1 MKIPLL
7 IAALLCLATPAWAS
21 VAPPTTTESKDGEYG
36 YRFSDDP
43 LNALGSD
50 VTVAQLK
57 VRPPPKR
64 VTLIRPRTSFV
75 MALFKSTEEL

>member
-1 MKIPLL
+1 MKIAL
-7 IAALLCLATPAWAS
+7 IIATLLCLATPAWGS
-21 VAPPTTTESKDGEYG
+21 VATTESKDGEYG

-50 VTVAQLK
+50 VYVAQLK

-75 MALFKSTEEL
+75 AELFKSAEAL

>member
-1 MKIPLL
+1 L
-7 IAALLCLATPAWAS
+7 
-21 VAPPTTTESKDGEYG
+21 GQYG

-50 VTVAQLK
+50 VRVAQLT

-75 MALFKSTEEL
+75 MAPFNSTQEL